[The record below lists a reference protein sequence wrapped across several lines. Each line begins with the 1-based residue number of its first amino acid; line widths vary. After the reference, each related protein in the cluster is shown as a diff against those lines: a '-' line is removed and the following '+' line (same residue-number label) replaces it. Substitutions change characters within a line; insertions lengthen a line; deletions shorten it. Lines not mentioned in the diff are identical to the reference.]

1 MKYIMKTIYFILL
14 IPILVGAIPL
24 YIFGLFLYL
33 VLELME
39 TENLKMPNLFK
50 LIEKLLEEFEKWGNI
65 WKHQNSM
72 VVLYRRMS

>member
-1 MKYIMKTIYFILL
+1 MYHYTCQVDFIILVRRIDYEIYNENNLLYFINTD
-14 IPILVGAIPL
+14 LVGAIPL

-50 LIEKLLEEFEKWGNI
+50 LIEKLLEEFEK
-65 WKHQNSM
+65 
-72 VVLYRRMS
+72 

>member
-1 MKYIMKTIYFILL
+1 MKTIYFILL

-50 LIEKLLEEFEKWGNI
+50 LIEKLLEEFEK
-65 WKHQNSM
+65 
-72 VVLYRRMS
+72 